1 MDLPDGQDGDS
12 GLRRNDGYCAGWRAI
27 CGITQI
33 AAVCY
38 YQSVSQQLTISKQG
52 RWVQKAMFRL
62 LWPLLMM
69 FGPQLAP
76 RLAQLAPRAI
86 RFVKAVYRLHFDRR
100 VSLLIKPLV
109 PLAIIYA
116 VWPIDLIRDR
126 IPYGL
131 GRYDDFI
138 ILGLAIWLFWILCPP
153 EVVREYMGDPPPPR
167 PEDRNPDEVVDGQ
180 ARPPDDNDDASGKR
194 RS

>member
-1 MDLPDGQDGDS
+1 M
-12 GLRRNDGYCAGWRAI
+12 
-27 CGITQI
+27 
-33 AAVCY
+33 CY
-38 YQSVSQQLTISKQG
+38 YQLVSQQLTISKQG
-52 RWVQKAMFRL
+52 RWVRKIMFRL

-76 RLAQLAPRAI
+76 RLAQIAPRAI
-86 RFVKAVYRLHFDRR
+86 RFVRAVYRLHFDRR

-138 ILGLAIWLFWILCPP
+138 ILGLAVWLFWILCPP

-180 ARPPDDNDDASGKR
+180 ARPSDDNDDASGKR